1 MEQRRSQAILRAM
14 KRWLGVVIFLA
25 ACEPLASQHQADASF
40 RRALTAQLAGDEVNA
55 EAEYRAV
62 LALGV
67 EDAPTLNNLG
77 VISVRHHAYIV
88 ARHLFGRAV
97 KADSRDVV
105 ALTNYGVL
113 SYYLSDLGEARRS
126 LDDARQLRHEILGSI
141 PSLGR
146 ANFEEE
152 RFARSTESLD
162 AIAAKYLHRIAQAEE
177 RGRAELTLPGDLL
190 ASISFD
196 QSR

>member
-1 MEQRRSQAILRAM
+1 M
-14 KRWLGVVIFLA
+14 KSLLGAVIFLA
-25 ACEPLASQHQADASF
+25 ACEPLAAQHQADASF
-40 RRALTAQLAGDEVNA
+40 RRALTAQLAGDEARA

-77 VISVRHHAYIV
+77 VISVRHHAYIA

-97 KADSRDVV
+97 KVDGRDVV

-113 SYYLSDLGEARRS
+113 SYYLSDLGEARRT
-126 LDDARQLRHEILGSI
+126 LGEARQLRHEILESI

-162 AIAAKYLHRIAQAEE
+162 AVAQKYLGRIAQAEE
-177 RGRAELTLPGDLL
+177 RGRAELVLPNDLL
-190 ASISFD
+190 ASLSVWD
-196 QSR
+196 QAARR